1 MTETPLFEEDNLSE
15 KDEAL
20 KALHPLVL
28 DLEGFEGPIDIL
40 LQLAQDQKVDLTQI
54 SILDLAN
61 QYIDFIQ
68 QAHELRLELA
78 ADYLVM
84 AAWLAYLKSRLLLPA
99 PQGDEEPSG
108 AELAASLKF
117 QLQRLQAMQDAGKSL
132 MARPQ
137 LGVDFFARGAPEDT
151 GIIEK
156 TDYEVSLFELL
167 KAYGNTRTKSET
179 KSLLIEHME
188 LHSVEEAIQRLS
200 SLLGTIPDWRD
211 LQQFLPRV
219 LQPGILGRS
228 AVVSLFAASLEMCR
242 EGKLELKQTETFG
255 SIYIKDGDKGYAR
268 DEIRGDMSDDVSK
281 PDNYHSESTKEK

>member
-1 MTETPLFEEDNLSE
+1 MTDTPLFEEDNPSE

-28 DLEGFEGPIDIL
+28 DLDGYEGPIDIL
-40 LQLAQDQKVDLTQI
+40 LQLARDQKVDLTQI

-108 AELAASLKF
+108 AELAASLQF
-117 QLQRLQAMQDAGKSL
+117 QLRRLQAMQDAGKTL
-132 MARPQ
+132 MSRPQ
-137 LGVDFFARGAPEDT
+137 LGLDFFARGAPEDT

-156 TDYEVSLFELL
+156 TGYEVSLFELL
-167 KAYGNTRTKSET
+167 KAYANSRNKTET

-188 LHSVEEAIQRLS
+188 LHSVEDAIIRLS
-200 SLLGTIPDWRD
+200 AFLGTMPDWNE
-211 LQQFLPRV
+211 LYQFLPGN
-219 LQPGILGRS
+219 LQLGILGRS
-228 AVVSLFAASLEMCR
+228 AMVSLFAASLEMCR

-255 SIYIKDGDKGYAR
+255 PIYIKDR
-268 DEIRGDMSDDVSK
+268 I
-281 PDNYHSESTKEK
+281 

>member
-1 MTETPLFEEDNLSE
+1 MIETSLFEEDNQSE

-20 KALHPLVL
+20 NALHPLVL
-28 DLEGFEGPIDIL
+28 DLDGFEGPIDIL
-40 LQLAQDQKVDLTQI
+40 LQLARDQKVDLTQI

-61 QYIDFIQ
+61 QYIVFIQ
-68 QAHELRLELA
+68 QAHDLRLELA

-99 PQGDEEPSG
+99 PQGDEEPNG
-108 AELAASLKF
+108 AELAALLKF
-117 QLQRLQAMQDAGKSL
+117 QLQRLQAMQDAGNSL

-137 LGVDFFARGAPEDT
+137 LGVDFFVRGSPEDT

-156 TDYEVSLFELL
+156 IDYDVSLFEIL
-167 KAYGNTRTKSET
+167 KAYANTRAKSET

-188 LHSVEEAIQRLS
+188 LHSVEEAIKRLS
-200 SLLGTIPDWRD
+200 SLLGEMPGWNE
-211 LQQFLPRV
+211 LHQFLPNN

-242 EGKLELKQTETFG
+242 EGKLELKQTDTFG
-255 SIYIKDGDKGYAR
+255 PIYIKGG
-268 DEIRGDMSDDVSK
+268 RGDRSLSSNRSAGDISMDTNGS
-281 PDNYHSESTKEK
+281 